1 MLPLLNSF
9 GPGHLFFGFG
19 GLFGRIAEFDIHLQ
33 RVDAGLALLG
43 LIGPGCFFSGRF
55 GQPADLFFQPGIL
68 GQLKL
73 ILPLFVGVP
82 GAEIALL
89 QLDIAFVDGT

>member
-43 LIGPGCFFSGRF
+43 LISVLATAAEFFERELQIDDNFAIPVITGF
-55 GQPADLFFQPGIL
+55 IL
-68 GQLKL
+68 NL
-73 ILPLFVGVP
+73 ISL
-82 GAEIALL
+82 
-89 QLDIAFVDGT
+89 